1 MKNQFS
7 LTYKITVGADF
18 LTKELKRD
26 KDTLHLQ
33 IWDTAGSE
41 RFHSITQGFY
51 RNTEV
56 CVLVFDQTSPESFE
70 QIDVW
75 RNQFLEA
82 LNPPEGENFPFV
94 LLGNKNDRQNEIKV
108 KQENIDNYCLKHNNM
123 PYYSVSALNSNNIEE
138 AFNKIADMAF
148 NRNIQNE
155 DILLPEIKP
164 IQIEKPSNGI
174 KCCQ

>member
-1 MKNQFS
+1 
-7 LTYKITVGADF
+7 
-18 LTKELKRD
+18 
-26 KDTLHLQ
+26 
-33 IWDTAGSE
+33 
-41 RFHSITQGFY
+41 
-51 RNTEV
+51 
-56 CVLVFDQTSPESFE
+56 
-70 QIDVW
+70 
-75 RNQFLEA
+75 
-82 LNPPEGENFPFV
+82 
-94 LLGNKNDRQNEIKV
+94 
-108 KQENIDNYCLKHNNM
+108 M